1 MKVGIWHAVLISWT
15 GFYSENSVVGIKL
28 CKHRALKASPLIIQI
43 LLWYEPDDQE
53 ILYIKNRL
61 KCVCVATLIKK
72 QTLKK
77 NIYQKN
83 FTHIACL
90 IFKITTFNISMK
102 QCLRLY
108 NQFGQSEIQQW
119 LNFEHRMM
127 STTSVLLALLVLA
140 SILASVAQASK
151 VRDHCLTSAL
161 SYKSLRQQN
170 EIFQRCIHHHKAK
183 VSKVFFL
190 VLEEEDIVKN
200 CIKNVVCDFLEIVA
214 AGDFFGWAIYHSYF
228 LVVCSIP

>member
-1 MKVGIWHAVLISWT
+1 M
-15 GFYSENSVVGIKL
+15 
-28 CKHRALKASPLIIQI
+28 
-43 LLWYEPDDQE
+43 
-53 ILYIKNRL
+53 
-61 KCVCVATLIKK
+61 ATLIKK
-72 QTLKK
+72 TRLLKK
-77 NIYQKN
+77 YIYQKN

-90 IFKITTFNISMK
+90 IFKITTLNISMK

-183 VSKVFFL
+183 VSKVFL
-190 VLEEEDIVKN
+190 VLEEDIGKLHKKCSLRIFRN
-200 CIKNVVCDFLEIVA
+200 CSR
-214 AGDFFGWAIYHSYF
+214 GRFFWMSHF
-228 LVVCSIP
+228 VHTF